1 WLGDNTD
8 VTGFLAPLQA
18 SGTSWQGKRAVVLG
32 CGGSARAV
40 VAALVE
46 LGCGSIALAGR
57 NAAKQQALLA
67 SCRSWAPQL
76 EALTWQPQS
85 TQPCQSTGLEGA
97 LAEARLVV
105 NTTPVGMASASDPG
119 AKGRCPLSPLELAAL
134 QPQTCVYDLI
144 YTPRPTALLAAL
156 KEANRAIAR
165 AATGN
170 PDLTGMGTTATAALL
185 EDGILYLVHVGDSR
199 AYLIREGRIIQVTQ
213 DHSVVAEM
221 VRRGTL
227 AADAAESHPARHV
240 ITRALGVDADIDID
254 AMRVD
259 LEPGD
264 VVLLCTD
271 GLSGPVTDDE
281 MLEVVEA
288 ALTLEDAAELLVQ
301 RANAAGG
308 PDNVTVVLAR
318 VDAVTREAATTRC
331 PRAAHG
337 ASSRGQ
343 PTGAACAA
351 TMRTA
356 ISRGPR

>member
-1 WLGDNTD
+1 MSPRSD
-8 VTGFLAPLQA
+8 LALI
-18 SGTSWQGKRAVVLG
+18 
-32 CGGSARAV
+32 
-40 VAALVE
+40 E
-46 LGCGSIALAGR
+46 L
-57 NAAKQQALLA
+57 
-67 SCRSWAPQL
+67 
-76 EALTWQPQS
+76 
-85 TQPCQSTGLEGA
+85 
-97 LAEARLVV
+97 
-105 NTTPVGMASASDPG
+105 ASASDV
-119 AKGRCPLSPLELAAL
+119 GRVRSDNQDRDLLAPPLIAVADGMGGHLGGGTAAGMAVDAL
-134 QPQTCVYDLI
+134 RGVGSTTD
-144 YTPRPTALLAAL
+144 PTALLAAL

-318 VDAVTREAATTRC
+318 VDAVTREAATTR
-331 PRAAHG
+331 
-337 ASSRGQ
+337 
-343 PTGAACAA
+343 
-351 TMRTA
+351 
-356 ISRGPR
+356 